1 MASLSVMVQHGE
13 RKKIFKIPIVKEE
26 SDIEYLQ
33 KEFKKEFSLNS
44 EVIFQRFS
52 KDWNEAV
59 DLEPDDTIID
69 KDRLIAVVCAQV
81 SVVRK
86 FSCFYDISAKYV
98 SMCLHILSKYLNFYH

>member
-1 MASLSVMVQHGE
+1 M
-13 RKKIFKIPIVKEE
+13 
-26 SDIEYLQ
+26 
-33 KEFKKEFSLNS
+33 
-44 EVIFQRFS
+44 IFQRFS

-86 FSCFYDISAKYV
+86 FSCFYNISAK
-98 SMCLHILSKYLNFYH
+98 